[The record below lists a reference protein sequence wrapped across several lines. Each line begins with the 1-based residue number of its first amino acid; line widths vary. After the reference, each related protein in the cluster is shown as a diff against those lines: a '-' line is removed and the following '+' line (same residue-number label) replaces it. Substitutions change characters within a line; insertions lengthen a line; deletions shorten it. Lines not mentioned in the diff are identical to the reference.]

1 MKQLYFVVGMLLGLA
16 VAVFALQNPVN
27 VQVRFLFWQAEGSLA
42 LVVIVSAVTGGLVA
56 LLLGAPELMR
66 ARWQV
71 RNLQHQLDEMRP
83 GLPRPAPSRSEQGER
98 RES

>member
-1 MKQLYFVVGMLLGLA
+1 MRQLYFVVGMLLGLA
-16 VAVFALQNPVN
+16 VAIFALQNPAN

-42 LVVIVSAVTGGLVA
+42 MVVIVSAVTGGLVA

-66 ARWQV
+66 ARWHV
-71 RNLQHQLDEMRP
+71 RNLQRQLDEMRP
-83 GLPRPAPSRSEQGER
+83 SLSVSPPPRSEQSER